1 MVSVNNKAITEISNI
16 GTSTKKITSEGLDNI
31 FAELFSTVDMSS
43 IEDPSVTHP
52 IVTNKSIENNL
63 KELINNNFIDSE
75 DIEEGTEST
84 EGLIKNEEASI
95 EAAKSLISIFYKEAL
110 IEDKSENNNSQ
121 LLSEVPNNET
131 DKANY
136 NFLNNPNLIPKKN
149 IPSKQD
155 GTKDN
160 QISKKRNHKSLK
172 PSSQN
177 YDLLDKE
184 SFISGKKNKDV
195 INQNTFSNNNL
206 NKKITEEINPKKI
219 DFSLKKIKKKNER
232 TEQVKLNVTYS
243 NIRKTDDI
251 SKHVFLNERK
261 LSGTIVK
268 EESIISNSEKIT
280 IDKKINSTKLNDTR
294 LNQQS
299 FNTESQET
307 LDLLESSWGEK
318 FVRVVRQNIK
328 NGQYRINLSLE
339 PKNLGKLKIEV
350 ELNGDKTEVKIN
362 ADNKITANILNEN
375 QQKLSEMMEKDQ
387 LKLGNFSSMMNDQKN
402 SKNHSDKDKEKT
414 LSLSSNSNK
423 EIKNIEKDIKVKKTI
438 HNVDINA

>member
-1 MVSVNNKAITEISNI
+1 MAQKIIKYQ
-16 GTSTKKITSEGLDNI
+16 KKKT
-31 FAELFSTVDMSS
+31 
-43 IEDPSVTHP
+43 
-52 IVTNKSIENNL
+52 
-63 KELINNNFIDSE
+63 
-75 DIEEGTEST
+75 
-84 EGLIKNEEASI
+84 
-95 EAAKSLISIFYKEAL
+95 
-110 IEDKSENNNSQ
+110 
-121 LLSEVPNNET
+121 
-131 DKANY
+131 
-136 NFLNNPNLIPKKN
+136 
-149 IPSKQD
+149 
-155 GTKDN
+155 
-160 QISKKRNHKSLK
+160 HKSLK